1 MKNAH
6 REINAVLTARTHE
19 SELIEHA
26 AHGNADAFA
35 LIMRQHNQRLFR
47 TARSIL
53 RNDAEAEDALQEA
66 YLRAW
71 QALSTFRADARLST
85 WLVRIV
91 VNESLGRLRRRGAQL
106 IPLDTIMTLPDPK
119 AQGALTARF
128 EQQPDPMAMRSEL
141 RHVLEVHIDQLP
153 DLYRTVFV
161 MCAVEEMTTHEVA
174 LAMEI
179 PEATVRTRLSRARK
193 LLRAGLVSD
202 MDVTLEDAF
211 SFDGERCDRIVRAVL
226 EKGKGLRFS

>member
-1 MKNAH
+1 
-6 REINAVLTARTHE
+6 
-19 SELIEHA
+19 
-26 AHGNADAFA
+26 
-35 LIMRQHNQRLFR
+35 
-47 TARSIL
+47 
-53 RNDAEAEDALQEA
+53 
-66 YLRAW
+66 
-71 QALSTFRADARLST
+71 
-85 WLVRIV
+85 
-91 VNESLGRLRRRGAQL
+91 
-106 IPLDTIMTLPDPK
+106 K

-128 EQQPDPMAMRSEL
+128 EQQPEPMAMRSEL

-193 LLRAGLVSD
+193 LLRAGLGSD

-211 SFDGERCDRIVRAVL
+211 SFDGERCDRKIGRASCR
-226 EKGKGLRFS
+226 ERG